1 MATVVRLTLFLFL
14 IVGCV
19 SKSQKRID
27 TFILQSEIF
36 DNNRTIR
43 VYLPPSYDGIKTFK
57 VLYLND
63 GQNLFG
69 DNEIGAVNEWRLDE
83 IMDSLWKET
92 DLEPLIV
99 VGIDHAGKGRGNE
112 YLPWPDEYLHPPIPQ
127 PEGSKYPHFL
137 MEEVMPAIETKY
149 QVQKGKHHTGIGGA
163 SYGGLISLYTLV
175 SNPETFGFALIESPS
190 LYVNDQSI
198 LTLVKEQGGSWPTR
212 IYLGIG
218 TNELGLEHCGLNN
231 PDNQMAVEDVDSLYN
246 LVRQQ
251 TPATKCLKFVDSCA
265 VHSELAWSRRLPQ
278 ALQFLLGD

>member
-1 MATVVRLTLFLFL
+1 MVRLTLFLFL

-43 VYLPPSYDGIKTFK
+43 VYLPPSYDGVKTFK
-57 VLYLND
+57 VLYMND

-69 DNEIGAVNEWRLDE
+69 DNEIGAVDEWHMDE
-83 IMDSLWKET
+83 ILDSLISAVG
-92 DLEPLIV
+92 LEPLIV
-99 VGIDHAGKGRGNE
+99 VGIDHAGKDRGNE
-112 YLPWPDEYLHPPIPQ
+112 YLPWPDEYLYPPIPQ

-137 MEEVMPAIETKY
+137 MKEVMPAIEARY
-149 QVQKGKHHTGIGGA
+149 NVRNGQKHAGIGGA

-175 SNPETFGFALIESPS
+175 SHPESFGFALIESPS
-190 LYVNDQSI
+190 LYVNNQSI

-231 PDNQMAVEDVDSLYN
+231 PDNQMAIEDVDSLYN
-246 LVRQQ
+246 LIGQQ
-251 TPATKCLKFVDSCA
+251 TNTTKCFKFVDSCA

-278 ALQFLLGD
+278 ALQFLLATN